1 MNRASR
7 QYNSGDEI
15 TLTVRVIEDVWKH
28 EEIKPSSLWCCQ
40 VLGSKGNGVL
50 LASADLDAG
59 TLTPRPIQVGDRVTW
74 GTSRLVDYE
83 VLLLRGGDACLA
95 NDRSL
100 YGVPHGGMIVA
111 PVSSLTKVLS

>member
-15 TLTVRVIEDVWKH
+15 TLTVRVIEDVSG
-28 EEIKPSSLWCCQ
+28 EIKPSSLWCCQ

-50 LASADLDAG
+50 LANGDLDAG

-74 GTSRLVDYE
+74 GSRREDYE
-83 VLLLRGGDACLA
+83 VLLLRGEEACLG
-95 NDRSL
+95 DTRV
-100 YGVPHGGMIVA
+100 YGVLREGMCVA
-111 PVSSLTKVLS
+111 PVSSLVTVLS